1 YYDAVTVN
9 LTLSGEPQ
17 LLQNSPNPFNPSTTI
32 KFYTPNTS
40 DVTIRI
46 YDMLGREV
54 TTLINQQTTAGYHI
68 VYWNGKDSRGEN
80 VASGIYLYRLTAGSF
95 SETKKMNLLK

>member
-1 YYDAVTVN
+1 
-9 LTLSGEPQ
+9 
-17 LLQNSPNPFNPSTTI
+17 
-32 KFYTPNTS
+32 
-40 DVTIRI
+40 
-46 YDMLGREV
+46 MLGREV